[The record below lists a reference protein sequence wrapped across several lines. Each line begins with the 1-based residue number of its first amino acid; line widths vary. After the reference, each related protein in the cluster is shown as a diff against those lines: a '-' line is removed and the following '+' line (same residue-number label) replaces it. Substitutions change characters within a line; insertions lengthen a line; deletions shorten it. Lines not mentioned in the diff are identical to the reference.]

1 MRIADAYDRFM
12 RVFYWPCQINMGA
25 ALGIIPLA
33 ILIPEV
39 ARYALKPFMWL
50 SVGLTTTFFVF
61 SLVDGRY
68 TRASLAAS
76 TMNIEKKFDI
86 EKHVEP
92 QLLFFRNAGFGLW
105 ILIMGF
111 AAITNFSPKAKIF
124 IAYGISAFGGIV
136 LQTMH
141 SLKYNTQV
149 ATEALKY
156 GNETIPVSPPKT
168 TTADKLGWLLIM
180 TIILTTAAFVANVYF
195 GVELI

>member
-12 RVFYWPCQINMGA
+12 RVFYWPCQINIGA

-50 SVGLTTTFFVF
+50 SVGLTTTLFVF
-61 SLVDGRY
+61 SLVDGRF

-92 QLLFFRNAGFGLW
+92 ELLFFRNAGMGLW

-141 SLKYNTQV
+141 SLRYNAQV
-149 ATEALKY
+149 ATEALAY

-168 TTADKLGWLLIM
+168 KTADKLGWLLIM